1 MSRHGVALI
10 CALVAGLATV
20 VAAGPVAA
28 PRGVQP
34 PAPAAAPIPVA
45 ASPAPGEKSTRHLL
59 QAGSLAIEEGSYQA
73 ADSRF
78 REAADIDPRLTQA
91 WFGIA
96 LAAIGRKDH
105 RGAEKALRTAQ
116 DLAPGHPEVLYAT
129 GVVEFAWGDPRDAE
143 PALKTAA
150 DADHRLL
157 EARYAVGV
165 AAAARG
171 DLPAAESALR
181 EALKLDGLHA
191 AARYQL
197 GAVLARRGDLDGS
210 VGEMSRALAREPALR
225 EGQTDDPFVFAARD
239 VAPATASAT
248 LGLPLPVLR
257 PSLAYARR
265 RPGPATAAAASDI
278 PDWFL
283 DYEMALELEDAGQ
296 WGAAVDTMQK
306 ALALKD
312 RSEGLAVVAGRLVDY
327 SPHLHLATD
336 FHHLGNFREAF
347 LHLNI
352 AKNEGNASPDALRAL
367 SVLVQKDRL
376 RPRIYLDALPD
387 RTSDEAITV
396 RGVVVA
402 DEAVQRVEVS
412 GREATLRAASAG
424 EVAERLPDAEK
435 ASVRDGVQ
443 GVVFEVS
450 NQKLLEG
457 TNLIAVRPFFRNPAR
472 DGDLLEAS
480 VVRVPPPPAAPP
492 KAEPVKPPPS
502 TARPGARKT
511 APKPPSPPAPQPAPR
526 PKPPASSGAPP
537 SGGTP

>member
-1 MSRHGVALI
+1 MAALGAVGVAM
-10 CALVAGLATV
+10 T
-20 VAAGPVAA
+20 AA
-28 PRGVQP
+28 PRAPQP
-34 PAPAAAPIPVA
+34 PPPAAAPAPAAATP
-45 ASPAPGEKSTRHLL
+45 ASGERSTRHLL
-59 QAGSLAIEEGSYQA
+59 QAGSLAIEEGSYQTA
-73 ADSRF
+73 ESRF

-96 LAAIGRKDH
+96 LAAIGRRDH
-105 RGAEKALRTAQ
+105 RGAEKALRAAQ

-129 GVVEFAWGDPRDAE
+129 GAVAFAWGDPRDAE
-143 PALKTAA
+143 PALRAAA
-150 DADHRLL
+150 DADRRLV

-181 EALKLDGLHA
+181 EALKLDGLNA
-191 AARYQL
+191 FARYQL

-210 VGEMSRALAREPALR
+210 VGELSRALGREPTLR
-225 EGQTDDPFVFAARD
+225 EAQPDDPFVFAARD
-239 VAPATASAT
+239 VAPAAASAT

-257 PSLAYARR
+257 PSLAYAHKRS
-265 RPGPATAAAASDI
+265 GPATATSAASDI

-283 DYEMALELEDAGQ
+283 DYHMSLELEDAGQ
-296 WGAAVDTMQK
+296 WSAAVDVMQR

-376 RPRIYLDALPD
+376 RPRIFLDPLPD

-402 DEAVQRVEVS
+402 DEAAQRVEVS
-412 GREATLRAASAG
+412 GREATLRTAAAG
-424 EVAERLPDAEK
+424 EVAERLPDSEK

-443 GVVFEVS
+443 GVIFEVS
-450 NQKLLEG
+450 NQKLSEG
-457 TNLIAVRPFFRNPAR
+457 SNLIAVRPFFRNPAR

-480 VVRVPPPPAAPP
+480 VVRVPPPVAPP
-492 KAEPVKPPPS
+492 KTEPAKPPPPK
-502 TARPGARKT
+502 PGARKP
-511 APKPPSPPAPQPAPR
+511 APKPATPSKPSTPPAPL
-526 PKPPASSGAPP
+526 PKPPANPDAPP

>member
-1 MSRHGVALI
+1 MRKRGAVP
-10 CALVAGLATV
+10 CVLVAALAAVT
-20 VAAGPVAA
+20 AAVTAA
-28 PRGVQP
+28 PRASRPAP
-34 PAPAAAPIPVA
+34 PAPTAPAPA
-45 ASPAPGEKSTRHLL
+45 TATPAPGERSTRHLL

-73 ADSRF
+73 AESRF
-78 REAADIDPRLTQA
+78 HEAADIDPRLTQA
-91 WFGIA
+91 WFGMA
-96 LAAIGRKDH
+96 LAAIGRRDH

-143 PALKTAA
+143 AALHAAA
-150 DADHRLL
+150 DADRRLV
-157 EARYAVGV
+157 EARYAVGI

-191 AARYQL
+191 FARYQL

-210 VGEMSRALAREPALR
+210 VGELSRALAREPALR
-225 EGQTDDPFVFAARD
+225 ESQPDDPFVFAGRD
-239 VAPATASAT
+239 VAPAAAGAT

-265 RPGPATAAAASDI
+265 RPGPATAASVATDI

-283 DYEMALELEDAGQ
+283 DYHMSLELEDAGQ
-296 WGAAVDTMQK
+296 WSAAVDTMQR

-376 RPRIYLDALPD
+376 RPRIYLDPLPD

-412 GREATLRAASAG
+412 GREATLRTAAAG
-424 EVAERLPDAEK
+424 EVAERLPDSEK
-435 ASVRDGVQ
+435 ASVREGVQ
-443 GVVFEVS
+443 GVIFEIS
-450 NQKLLEG
+450 NQKLWEG

-480 VVRVPPPPAAPP
+480 VVRVPAPAAAPAKAEPPKPPPA
-492 KAEPVKPPPS
+492 K
-502 TARPGARKT
+502 PGAHKP
-511 APKPPSPPAPQPAPR
+511 APKPSTPSKPSTPPAPI
-526 PKPPASSGAPP
+526 PKPPANSGAPAP
-537 SGGTP
+537 GGTP

>member
-1 MSRHGVALI
+1 VPRRRLALSCALI
-10 CALVAGLATV
+10 AGLTG
-20 VAAGPVAA
+20 VAAGPTAA
-28 PRGVQP
+28 PRGAQP
-34 PAPAAAPIPVA
+34 PAPASAPAAAV
-45 ASPAPGEKSTRHLL
+45 PAPGEKSTRRLL

-116 DLAPGHPEVLYAT
+116 ELSPSHPEVLYAT
-129 GVVEFAWGDPRDAE
+129 GVVEFAWGDPRGAE
-143 PALKTAA
+143 PALKSAA
-150 DADHRLL
+150 DADRRLL
-157 EARYAVGV
+157 EARYAVGI

-171 DLPAAESALR
+171 DLTAAESALR

-191 AARYQL
+191 ATRYQL

-210 VGEMSRALAREPALR
+210 VGELSRALAREPALR
-225 EGQTDDPFVFAARD
+225 EAQSDDPFVFAARD
-239 VAPATASAT
+239 VAPSSAAAT

-265 RPGPATAAAASDI
+265 RPGPATAATASDI

-283 DYEMALELEDAGQ
+283 DYQMALELEDAGQ
-296 WGAAVDTMQK
+296 WGDAVDTMQK

-327 SPHLHLATD
+327 SPHLHLASD

-387 RTSDEAITV
+387 RTSAEAITV

-402 DEAVQRVEVS
+402 DEPVQRVEIS
-412 GREATLRAASAG
+412 GREATLRTAAAG
-424 EVAERLPDAEK
+424 EVAERLPDSEK
-435 ASVRDGVQ
+435 ASARDGVQ

-480 VVRVPPPPAAPP
+480 VVRVPPPPPAAP
-492 KAEPVKPPPS
+492 KVEPAKPPPS
-502 TARPGARKT
+502 NKPGAHKT
-511 APKPPSPPAPQPAPR
+511 SPRPPAPPAPQPAPR
-526 PKPPASSGAPP
+526 PTPPAGSAPP
-537 SGGTP
+537 SSGGTP

>member
-1 MSRHGVALI
+1 VRRRVALPCVLI
-10 CALVAGLATV
+10 AGLAA
-20 VAAGPVAA
+20 VAAS
-28 PRGVQP
+28 
-34 PAPAAAPIPVA
+34 PAAAPHGAQPPAAAAAPAA
-45 ASPAPGEKSTRHLL
+45 ASPAPGEKSTRYLL
-59 QAGSLAIEEGSYQA
+59 QAGSLAIEEGSYQV
-73 ADSRF
+73 ADTRF

-105 RGAEKALRTAQ
+105 HGAEKALRTAE
-116 DLAPGHPEVLYAT
+116 DLSSGHPEVLYAT
-129 GVVEFAWGDPRDAE
+129 GVVEFAWGDSRDAE
-143 PALKTAA
+143 ASLKTAA
-150 DADHRLL
+150 DADRRLL
-157 EARYAVGV
+157 EARYAVGI

-171 DLPAAESALR
+171 DLTGAESALR
-181 EALKLDGLHA
+181 EVLKLDGLHA
-191 AARYQL
+191 ATRFQL

-210 VGEMSRALAREPALR
+210 VGELSRALAREPTLR
-225 EGQTDDPFVFAARD
+225 EAQSDDAFVFAARD
-239 VAPATASAT
+239 VAPASASAT

-257 PSLAYARR
+257 PSLAYARLR
-265 RPGPATAAAASDI
+265 AGAATAATASDI

-283 DYEMALELEDAGQ
+283 DYQMSLELEDAGQ
-296 WGAAVDTMQK
+296 WSAAVDTMER

-327 SPHLHLATD
+327 SPHLHLAID

-376 RPRIYLDALPD
+376 RPRIYLDPLPD
-387 RTSDEAITV
+387 RTSSDAITV

-402 DEAVQRVEVS
+402 DEPAQRVEVS
-412 GREATLRAASAG
+412 GREAMLRAASAA
-424 EVAERLPDAEK
+424 EVTERLPDAEK

-443 GVVFEVS
+443 GVMFEVS
-450 NQKLLEG
+450 NQKLRDG

-480 VVRVPPPPAAPP
+480 VVRVPPPPPAAP
-492 KAEPVKPPPS
+492 KADPAKPPA
-502 TARPGARKT
+502 TNKPGAQKT
-511 APKPPSPPAPQPAPR
+511 MPTPLPPPAPQST
-526 PKPPASSGAPP
+526 PPAGGAPP
-537 SGGTP
+537 SSGGAP